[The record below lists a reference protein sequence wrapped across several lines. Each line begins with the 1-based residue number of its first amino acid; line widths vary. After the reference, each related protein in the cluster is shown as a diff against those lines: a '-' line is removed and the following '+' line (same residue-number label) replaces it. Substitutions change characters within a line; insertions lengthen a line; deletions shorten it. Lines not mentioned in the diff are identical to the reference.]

1 MRYVIS
7 GASRGIGL
15 EFVRQLLA
23 RGDTVEAGARVPSEA
38 KQLHALASDAGT
50 RLRVHSLDVTDCN
63 SVRAFSIAVNEEPI
77 DVLINN
83 AGISGKWVSF
93 QELDYQDMALTMETN
108 ALGPMRL
115 SAAMLPA
122 VLRSSTRKIV
132 HLTTR
137 MASLTDNNATGVY
150 GFAGGAYAYRMSKAA
165 LNAGMRTLAVD
176 YREHG
181 LITIVINPGWVQTDM
196 GSKMAPM
203 RVEESVQGMLRVI
216 DGLTPESNGRFLDFQ
231 GREVPW

>member
-23 RGDTVEAGARVPSEA
+23 RGETVVAGARVPSAANQLNALGKEA
-38 KQLHALASDAGT
+38 GN
-50 RLRVHSLDVTDCN
+50 RLRIHQLDVTDPN
-63 SVRAFSIAVNEEPI
+63 SIRAFSMAVNEEPI

-83 AGISGKWVSF
+83 AGLSGKWVAF
-93 QELDYQDMALTMETN
+93 QEIDYEDMAQVMQTN

-122 VLRSSTRKIV
+122 LLRSPTRKIV
-132 HLTTR
+132 NLTTR
-137 MASLTDNNATGVY
+137 MASMADNNTTGVY
-150 GFAGGAYAYRMSKAA
+150 GFAGGAYPYRMSKAA
-165 LNAGMRTLAVD
+165 LHAGMRTLAVD
-176 YREHG
+176 YRDHG
-181 LITIVINPGWVQTDM
+181 LIAVVLSPGWVQTDM

-216 DGLTPESNGRFLDFQ
+216 DGLTLESNGGFFDFQ
-231 GREVPW
+231 GRECPW

>member
-1 MRYVIS
+1 MRYAIS

-38 KQLHALASDAGT
+38 RQLASLAREAGA
-50 RLRVHSLDVTDCN
+50 RLRIHPLDVTDAA
-63 SVRAFSIAVNEEPI
+63 SVRAFANVVGEAPV

-83 AGISGKWVSF
+83 AGIGGKWNPLT
-93 QELDYQDMALTMETN
+93 QLDFVDMSRVLETN

-115 SAAMLPA
+115 SAALMSA
-122 VLRSSTRKIV
+122 VLKGPTRKII

-137 MASLTDNNATGVY
+137 MASLADNTPAGVY

-165 LNAGMRTLAVD
+165 LNAGMRTMAVD
-176 YREHG
+176 FREQG
-181 LITIVINPGWVQTDM
+181 LITAVLNPGWVQTDL
-196 GSKMAPM
+196 GGRMAPL
-203 RVEESVQGMLRVI
+203 RAEDSVQGMLRVI
-216 DGLTPESNGRFLDFQ
+216 DELTLLNSGRFFDFQ
-231 GREVPW
+231 GKEVPW